1 MVKTITPFSTRA
13 KEGATDSPLG
23 DFVNVEQ
30 SIVSTADV
38 GFYDQNTGKL
48 TGVQA
53 SDKLFGQ
60 IQLDSGVANSAAITT
75 PSKNADGT
83 WPLDMTGFNDL
94 IIAVKPSNGGNYAIL
109 GPSDL
114 SFGGLSPLN
123 AGTTL
128 QQNGDPNGG
137 SFFEDAFA
145 DTAEA
150 MTADVWNIFI
160 IQYGRLKDWKV
171 LQFSITNNSGGSSNI
186 ESAFLRIV

>member
-1 MVKTITPFSTRA
+1 
-13 KEGATDSPLG
+13 
-23 DFVNVEQ
+23 
-30 SIVSTADV
+30 VSRLLIN
-38 GFYDQNTGKL
+38 YL
-48 TGVQA
+48 
-53 SDKLFGQ
+53 
-60 IQLDSGVANSAAITT
+60 QLDSGVANSAAITT

-94 IIAVKPSNGGNYAIL
+94 IIAVKPSNGGNYAISAIM